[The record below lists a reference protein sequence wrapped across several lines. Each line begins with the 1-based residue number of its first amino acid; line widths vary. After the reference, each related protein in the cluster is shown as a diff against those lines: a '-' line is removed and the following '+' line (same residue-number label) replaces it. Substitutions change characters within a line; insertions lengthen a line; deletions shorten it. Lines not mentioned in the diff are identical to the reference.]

1 MATTRTNWERLR
13 FPSKKVHDQ
22 IQAIADEGST
32 PEVRLT
38 LLASLKE
45 SLEGYEL
52 AEDQE
57 ESRDKKQP
65 AKKPKK
71 SKWKQ
76 GPTFLMYTTEEDQ
89 NKTPMTML
97 GAPPREKYP
106 FKIAYRLP
114 FLSFPIGDGR
124 TQEDLATMTGIL
136 DTGGCCN
143 MGWLKYH
150 QEIATQFPQLVDK
163 LIF

>member
-1 MATTRTNWERLR
+1 
-13 FPSKKVHDQ
+13 VHDQ
-22 IQAIADEGST
+22 IQAIADKGNT

-45 SLEGYEL
+45 SLDGYEL

-57 ESRDKKQP
+57 ASRDKKQP

-76 GPTFLMYTTEEDQ
+76 GSMFLMYTTEEDQ
-89 NKTPMTML
+89 NKTPTTML
-97 GAPPREKYP
+97 GAPPRENYL
-106 FKIAYRLP
+106 FKIAYTLP
-114 FLSFPIGDGR
+114 FLSIPTGDGR
-124 TQEDLATMTGIL
+124 TQEAMATMTGL
-136 DTGGCCN
+136 FDTGRCCN

-150 QEIATQFPQLVDK
+150 QEITIPTTGRQIELFGGK
-163 LIF
+163 TI